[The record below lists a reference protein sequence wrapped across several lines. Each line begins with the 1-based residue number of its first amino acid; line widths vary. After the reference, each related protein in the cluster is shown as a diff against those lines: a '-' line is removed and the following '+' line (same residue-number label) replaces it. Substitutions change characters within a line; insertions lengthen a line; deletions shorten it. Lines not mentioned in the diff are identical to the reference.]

1 MTGTLVIGSRFCGPP
16 DSGNGG
22 YVCGLIADYLDGPAE
37 VTLRKPPPLETALN
51 LERDG
56 HGSVRVRD
64 GQTLIAE
71 AISSPK
77 GPALQLPDPVSVQ
90 QARSAGARS
99 HLRVHP
105 GLHPFPTC
113 FVCGPDRRPGDGLR
127 ILVGPVAGR
136 KLSADLWY
144 PAAELSTANG
154 YVRTEFMWAALDCA
168 GGVGAIGDAVKGGAP
183 FLLGRLSARQIGE
196 VKAGEPH
203 VVIGWRLA
211 AQGRKIVAGSALF
224 AASGQPVAV
233 TQRSSARYRHW
244 PFRCCSSPL
253 TGTRLPLSGR
263 VRWWRPRSRSRPR
276 AGEHRWPRSARGSAH
291 RP

>member
-1 MTGTLVIGSRFCGPP
+1 MTGSLVVVSRFCGPP

-22 YVCGLIADYLDGPAE
+22 YVCGLIAGYLDGPAE
-37 VTLRKPPPLETALN
+37 VTLRKPPPLETPLN

-56 HGSVRVRD
+56 DGSVRVRH

-71 AISSPK
+71 ASSPPN
-77 GPALQLPDPVSVQ
+77 GPALQLPDPVSVR

-127 ILVGPVAGR
+127 ILVGPVPGR
-136 KLSADLWY
+136 ELSADLWY
-144 PAAELSTANG
+144 PAAELSTTNG
-154 YVRTEFMWAALDCA
+154 HVRPEFIWAALDCA
-168 GGVGAIGDAVKGGAP
+168 GGIGAIGDAVTGRTP

-233 TQRSSARYRHW
+233 AQATW
-244 PFRCCSSPL
+244 I
-253 TGTRLPLSGR
+253 RLG
-263 VRWWRPRSRSRPR
+263 
-276 AGEHRWPRSARGSAH
+276 
-291 RP
+291 

>member
-77 GPALQLPDPVSVQ
+77 GPALQLPDPVSVR
-90 QARSAGARS
+90 QASSAGARS
-99 HLRVHP
+99 QLRIHP
-105 GLHPFPTC
+105 ELHPFPTC
-113 FVCGPDRRPGDGLR
+113 FVCGPDRRPGDGLH

-136 KLSADLWY
+136 QLSADVWY
-144 PAAELSTANG
+144 PGAELASTIG
-154 YVRTEFMWAALDCA
+154 HVRSEFLWAALDCA
-168 GGVGAIGDAVKGGAP
+168 GGVGAIGNAVPGRAP
-183 FLLGRLSARQIGE
+183 FVLGRLSARQIGE
-196 VKAGEPH
+196 VSAGEPH
-203 VVIGWRLA
+203 VVLGWRLA
-211 AQGRKIVAGSALF
+211 VEGRKMLAGSALF
-224 AASGQPVAV
+224 TASGQPVAV
-233 TQRSSARYRHW
+233 AQATWIR
-244 PFRCCSSPL
+244 
-253 TGTRLPLSGR
+253 
-263 VRWWRPRSRSRPR
+263 R
-276 AGEHRWPRSARGSAH
+276 A
-291 RP
+291 